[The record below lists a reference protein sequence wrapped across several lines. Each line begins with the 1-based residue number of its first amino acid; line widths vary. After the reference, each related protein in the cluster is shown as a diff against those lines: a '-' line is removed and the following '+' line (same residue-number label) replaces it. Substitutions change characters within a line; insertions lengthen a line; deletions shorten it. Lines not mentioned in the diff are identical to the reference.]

1 MSELC
6 TTRDPAHRPS
16 AVHVFSDCQS
26 AIASLSSHKILGA
39 HHHLKASFLNNHSKL
54 LELGIPIRLTWVA
67 GHVDPEA
74 NELADAEAKNAAEA
88 AESTMPPTFTRS
100 SIRARCRQRTL
111 KLWQTAWRYGES
123 GRRYQ
128 ELRPKVSVDTMRSH
142 LPSYLEKPLLRLQAG
157 ATNLRGETLWKAE
170 LHEDYLPNCECGE
183 IEDVEHVLLHC
194 RLLSTE
200 RLKLETAVKCA
211 YEEHSVPRN
220 QRTMDACTLLGG
232 SRDDIGPKA
241 NSAIELA
248 VAEFIK
254 SSKRAF

>member
-1 MSELC
+1 MIIGLYKRADFELQQQQK
-6 TTRDPAHRPS
+6 RS
-16 AVHVFSDCQS
+16 
-26 AIASLSSHKILGA
+26 
-39 HHHLKASFLNNHSKL
+39 
-54 LELGIPIRLTWVA
+54 
-67 GHVDPEA
+67 
-74 NELADAEAKNAAEA
+74 
-88 AESTMPPTFTRS
+88 TRS